1 MKKKIVFRTGYMGLG
16 AIEQLAFD
24 IIDYLKDDYD
34 VVVAIENHKNNSLVE
49 KFSDKVKFFYLKSEE
64 FENKLDSIREKKKNF
79 IYKILYNYYL
89 KKEKKYVW
97 IQLINILNRMGK

>member
-1 MKKKIVFRTGYMGLG
+1 MKKKIMFRTGYMGLG

-49 KFSDKVKFFYLKSEE
+49 KFSDKAKFFYLKSEE

-89 KKEKKYVW
+89 KKEKE
-97 IQLINILNRMGK
+97 ISI